1 MFDLID
7 AAKAEMEDAGALL
20 ASLSSG
26 RMMGERQRL
35 LTALAASTARLHR
48 LAEAACVVG
57 EVEIAGVDRSFA
69 AHRRDIAGTGGAAAK
84 AGETVWPTSRTE
96 SILQNL
102 EALVAS
108 IRGGRLP
115 ARAPADPAPEGR

>member
-69 AHRRDIAGTGGAAAK
+69 AHRRDITGTGADAAK
-84 AGETVWPTSRTE
+84 AGETVWPTARTE

-102 EALVAS
+102 EELVAS

-115 ARAPADPAPEGR
+115 TRAPADPAPEGR